1 VPIKYFFDDMSDG
14 IMCSSPCWSSH
25 NDSAGALTGDPTKDP
40 VARRKTLGLVLTYYT
55 IEKPPV
61 RKRIV
66 EVVKSIA
73 TTLGGE

>member
-1 VPIKYFFDDMSDG
+1 
-14 IMCSSPCWSSH
+14 MCSSPRWIRG
-25 NDSAGALTGDPTKDP
+25 NDCAGALTGDPTKDP
-40 VARRKTLGLVLTYYT
+40 VAQRKTLGLVLTYYT

-61 RKRIV
+61 SKRIA

>member
-1 VPIKYFFDDMSDG
+1 
-14 IMCSSPCWSSH
+14 MCSSPRWISR
-25 NDSAGALTGDPTKDP
+25 NDSAGALTGDPIKDP
-40 VARRKTLGLVLTYYT
+40 MARRKTLGLVLTYYT

-61 RKRIV
+61 RKRIA